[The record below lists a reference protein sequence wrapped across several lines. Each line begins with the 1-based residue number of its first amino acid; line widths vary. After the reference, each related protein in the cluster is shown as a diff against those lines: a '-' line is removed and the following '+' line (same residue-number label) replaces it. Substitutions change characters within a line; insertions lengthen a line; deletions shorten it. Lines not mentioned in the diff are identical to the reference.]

1 MLPDNHWDKL
11 FGVFSRNEKLN
22 TSNFRFGL
30 QKKPANDNLA
40 EWNNG
45 NIFANRFM
53 KNK

>member
-1 MLPDNHWDKL
+1 VTVPITIGAATY
-11 FGVFSRNEKLN
+11 FGLRS
-22 TSNFRFGL
+22 SDFGL
-30 QKKPANDNLA
+30 QKKPTNDNLA